1 MVEKPTFPR
10 SFLHPAIQLVAKVDT
25 NVLASV
31 VSNCLVDP
39 LPNIKHVGEELERVG
54 HLLDAGS
61 VLVAT
66 IFLMV

>member
-1 MVEKPTFPR
+1 MVENQP
-10 SFLHPAIQLVAKVDT
+10 SHVVSYIQLVAKVGT

-31 VSNCLVDP
+31 VSNFLEAL